1 MQWSWFLCLSVSIII
16 KKKLWTDFSK
26 ISGQR
31 ELLIELILVLNR
43 VRARS
48 SWLGLWAEPSADR
61 SPNHCH
67 IVWMRYSARCRPKKA
82 RKNSEKWEYTLD
94 VQFLL
99 FSASMIAEKEQLSL
113 QQTSTRCWPM
123 MKVKGSWFFSW
134 LSTTGSIS
142 MSLWR
147 RTTSQSSEWMT
158 KWQCSSPYIKLR

>member
-1 MQWSWFLCLSVSIII
+1 MLWIKDLVGKCNAHNQTLTESNHRRFWTSDRANLSTESGSGPIQ
-16 KKKLWTDFSK
+16 LARAPGRTDH
-26 ISGQR
+26 
-31 ELLIELILVLNR
+31 
-43 VRARS
+43 RAV
-48 SWLGLWAEPSADR
+48 AE
-61 SPNHCH
+61 SPPYCMNALQHTLQ
-67 IVWMRYSARCRPKKA
+67 AKKA

-99 FSASMIAEKEQLSL
+99 FSASMIAQKEQLSL
-113 QQTSTRCWPM
+113 QQTSTRCLPM